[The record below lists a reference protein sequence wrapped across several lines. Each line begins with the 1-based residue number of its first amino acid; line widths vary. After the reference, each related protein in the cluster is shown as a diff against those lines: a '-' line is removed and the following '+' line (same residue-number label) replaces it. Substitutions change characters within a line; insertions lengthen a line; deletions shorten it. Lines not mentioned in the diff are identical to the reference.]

1 MCIENKKRLRN
12 NPQFLAIFLMLF
24 KLCFLFCGVSSPTLV
39 RNILKSTQ
47 FPPSTSF
54 RIRETRDRN
63 RNSDMSGF

>member
-24 KLCFLFCGVSSPTLV
+24 KLCFLFCGVSSQAVV
-39 RNILKSTQ
+39 RNIFKSTQ